1 MNESKFHSVRLD
13 REKCMGCTNC
23 LKRCPTEAIRVRG
36 GRAHIIDERCIDCG
50 ECIRVCDHHAK
61 YAQTDP
67 LSVIEQFKYK
77 IALPAPSLYG
87 QFKRQIS
94 REQILEGLLRIGF
107 DDVYEVAAGA
117 DIVTRALRENM
128 RSLTPDRYPVISS
141 ACPVI
146 VRLIRVRFPELISH
160 IADIRQPMEVAAM
173 VARSEFCKKNRVDPK
188 EVGCFFITPCAAKV
202 TAIRN
207 PMTISHSALDGAISM
222 IEIYGLLAS
231 RMKNLNFHVGRSAST
246 AYGVGWANSGGEASA
261 VCPENSMA
269 VDGIENVI
277 RVLEEIENNKL
288 RNLMFFEGAACTG
301 GCVGGPLTFENNYV
315 ARNAIRALMGGC
327 DQTHPDAAVASS
339 YLNKFNLYT
348 DRSVTPN
355 SVMKLDDDLGG
366 GHAEDGRNGSHRP
379 QAAWVRLRKLRKP
392 HLPHLCRGYCPRVL
406 YANGLYPYFEG
417 SAENHGP
424 EDGGA
429 GQNHTRI
436 GEKRNE
442 SHENWRNKLGAK
454 VLSGEENLETE
465 ISCGYSCDLL
475 SWVLAHGKQGMGW
488 CTVQSHVNVI
498 AVAVLME
505 MACIVFWWRTCQPEE
520 ATLAKAQEEGHAGAL
535 HR

>member
-1 MNESKFHSVRLD
+1 M
-13 REKCMGCTNC
+13 
-23 LKRCPTEAIRVRG
+23 
-36 GRAHIIDERCIDCG
+36 
-50 ECIRVCDHHAK
+50 
-61 YAQTDP
+61 
-67 LSVIEQFKYK
+67 
-77 IALPAPSLYG
+77 
-87 QFKRQIS
+87 
-94 REQILEGLLRIGF
+94 
-107 DDVYEVAAGA
+107 
-117 DIVTRALRENM
+117 TRALRENM

-160 IADIRQPMEVAAM
+160 IADVRQPMEVAAM

-207 PMTISHSALDGAISM
+207 PMTITHSALDGAISM

-327 DQTHPDAAVASS
+327 DQTHPGC
-339 YLNKFNLYT
+339 
-348 DRSVTPN
+348 
-355 SVMKLDDDLGG
+355 GG
-366 GHAEDGRNGSHRP
+366 GIVLSEQIQPLHRPQRHAQQRHEAGRRSGGSHAEDGRNGSHRP
-379 QAAWVRLRKLRKP
+379 QAAWATTAEAAEAPPAAPLRRILSA
-392 HLPHLCRGYCPRVL
+392 GYCT
-406 YANGLYPYFEG
+406 ADGLYPHFEG

-436 GEKRNE
+436 GEKQTMKVRE
-442 SHENWRNKLGAK
+442 LAEKLGAQA
-454 VLSGEENLETE
+454 LSGEENLEAE
-465 ISCGYSCDLL
+465 ITCGYSCDLL

-488 CTVQSHVNVI
+488 CTVQSHVNVV

-505 MACIVFWWRTCQPEE
+505 MACVILVEDVQPEE
-520 ATLAKAQEEGHAGAL
+520 ATLAKAKGRRSAGAL